1 MTTQLRKKE
10 HYGFTYPEHFDAM
23 FRRRALFIK
32 DGDAYDTEVRWTNAD
47 ISGANEASK
56 KLKIYMFPD
65 LEGVNRDYEYRD
77 ELAKFFPQSHPELKG
92 HGKEWHAVP
101 TSIIPE
107 ELLNN
112 YIKHAE
118 VEFNLAVDP
127 IIDWLKEKHAQIF
140 SKYSA
145 DNATRAVLLR
155 DLQKEVIDRITY
167 SLMINGVDITIIA
180 ELAPRFGKTICFLSL
195 FKTLS
200 EQFDHRV
207 MVIPA
212 YWLSAIASY
221 RKEIS
226 SFRDY
231 KEMVFVDTVI
241 DNDWVK
247 TVETALANNKLA
259 VIGVSLYGDY
269 SDFAVRHQWIH
280 DYAGTVLA
288 VPEEADFGSHCER
301 QQEKQAFLW
310 ENKKVTKIITSGT
323 NIERMS
329 KGAGTNIADVIT
341 VPYSLLEQ
349 SGDPT
354 IVRRSMYQ
362 MYVSNRVQELVKD
375 YSDTDR
381 PNWKKILEKGMANQ
395 DFIKT
400 FFKAIYGYQ
409 TEFGMTLDGAAEEE
423 IQVSMVFANITND
436 AITQLVRLLQ
446 NHLPDHLIYPI
457 YGENTSGREAEDDAK
472 DILRQVKHGFV
483 DQSKVIFIANTMGS
497 RSFSVGD
504 IQATVFLTD
513 GGSVDTFAQ
522 KNSRCLTPV
531 STTDPLVVKK
541 KNRGHI
547 FSFSF
552 DPNRERLDQLQ
563 ILYEARGVMNF
574 FADNGLEMT
583 ITEGVQYVLTSMNLK
598 EVGFIGDGRIVNI
611 TAEALMK
618 EYEDTEKA
626 LRVAGITTDYKA
638 ILLDPELMALA
649 FKTAKM
655 KMATEKKVAEII
667 EKGKTFG
674 GRTPKEFTKDEERII
689 LKELISAMN
698 SIIYSSTTVLAYSN
712 FKGRTY
718 KECLEIING
727 DPDLDNNFK
736 MLYNLSSSEVMK
748 FLPHLPVE
756 LLDISVY
763 NDIKAQHEVCN

>member
-23 FRRRALFIK
+23 FRRRALFVK
-32 DGDAYDTEVRWTNAD
+32 DGDAFDTEARWNNAD
-47 ISGANEASK
+47 IAGANEASA
-56 KLKIYMFPD
+56 KIKVYVFKD
-65 LEGVNRDYEYRD
+65 LEGVNRDYEYRQ
-77 ELAKFFPQSHPELKG
+77 ELAKFFPQTHPDLKG
-92 HGKEWHAVP
+92 HGNEWHAVP
-101 TSIIPE
+101 LSIIPD
-107 ELLNN
+107 ELLTN
-112 YIKHAE
+112 YTKLANSN
-118 VEFNLAVDP
+118 FNLAIAP
-127 IIDWLKEKHAQIF
+127 IVDWLSEKHAQIF
-140 SKYSA
+140 TKYSKS
-145 DNATRAVLLR
+145 NKKRLVVLR
-155 DLQKEVIDRITY
+155 DLQTAVIDRISE
-167 SLMINGVDITIIA
+167 SLIANGVDSTIVA

-221 RKEIS
+221 RKEIEQ
-226 SFRDY
+226 FRDY
-231 KEMVFVDTVI
+231 ENMIFVDTVI
-241 DNDWVK
+241 DTGWVK
-247 TVETALANNKLA
+247 TVETALADNKLA

-269 SDFAVRHQWIH
+269 DDFVARHQWIH
-280 DYAGTVLA
+280 DYVGTILA

-310 ENKKVTKIITSGT
+310 TNKQVTKVITSGT

-329 KGAGTNIADVIT
+329 KGSGNHVVDVIT

-354 IVRRSMYQ
+354 IERRCMYQ
-362 MYVSNRVQELVKD
+362 MYVSNRVQKLVKD

-381 PNWKKILEKGMANQ
+381 PSWKKILEKGLANQ

-400 FFKAIYGYQ
+400 FFRAIYGYQ
-409 TEFGMTLDGAAEEE
+409 TEYGMTLDGAAEEE
-423 IQVSMVFANITND
+423 LQVSMVFANITND
-436 AITQLVRLLQ
+436 AITKLVEMIQR
-446 NHLPDHLIYPI
+446 HLPDHLVHPI
-457 YGENTSGREAEDDAK
+457 YGETTRGRDAEEDAK

-483 DQSKVIFIANTMGS
+483 DQQKVIFIANSMGS

-504 IQATVFLTD
+504 VQATVFLTD
-513 GGSVDTFAQ
+513 GGSVDTFTQ

-531 STTDPLVVKK
+531 STTDPLIVNRKT
-541 KNRGHI
+541 RGHI

-563 ILYEARGVMNF
+563 ILYEARCVVNF
-574 FADNGLEMT
+574 FADAGAEMS

-598 EVGFIGDGRIVNI
+598 EVGFLGEGRIVDV
-611 TAEALMK
+611 TADALLK

-626 LRVAGITTDYKA
+626 LRVAGITTDYSA
-638 ILLDPELMALA
+638 ILADPELMTLA
-649 FKTAKM
+649 FKTARM
-655 KMATEKKVAEII
+655 NPTTQQKVAAIL

-674 GRTPKEFTKDEERII
+674 GRTGGDFTSDEQRTIM
-689 LKELISAMN
+689 KELIAAMN

-712 FKGRTY
+712 FKGQNF
-718 KECLEIING
+718 KECLEIIGN
-727 DPDLDNNFK
+727 DQELDNNFK
-736 MLYNLSSSEVMK
+736 MLYNLSSSEVMR
-748 FLPHLPVE
+748 FLPYLPVE

-763 NDIKAQHEVCN
+763 NDIKAHNEVCS